1 MILTSL
7 ALAAALQAGQLDFD
21 VYRTRVEPIMLKK
34 RPGMVACYKCH
45 SVNNVRLFQR
55 LAPGQTAF
63 TEAESRKNFEA
74 VSAFV
79 RRGEPLKSPLLIH
92 PLAEKA
98 GGDRFHSGGKQ
109 WNSQK
114 DPEWRTLADWVSG
127 KSH

>member
-1 MILTSL
+1 MFL
-7 ALAAALQAGQLDFD
+7 AVLAVAAALQSAQLDFEF
-21 VYRTRVEPIMLKK
+21 YRTRIEPILLKK

-45 SVNNVRLFQR
+45 SANNVRLFQR
-55 LAPGQTAF
+55 MAPGQTAF
-63 TEAESRKNFEA
+63 SEAESRKNFQA

-79 RRGEPLKSPLLIH
+79 RPGEPLKSPLLIH
-92 PLAEKA
+92 PLAEQA

-109 WNSQK
+109 WSSQK